1 MAAVIGAAFVIAL
14 QLGAILSYGSMSRIE
29 MLNSDAFVAHAPDVG
44 SPVYADDSDGQTFV
58 WPAQGFVY
66 TLVAAAPPQTVAQV
80 VAALPHNG
88 SPGLLSRVGHGM
100 RRLVSWLIP

>member
-1 MAAVIGAAFVIAL
+1 L
-14 QLGAILSYGSMSRIE
+14 
-29 MLNSDAFVAHAPDVG
+29 
-44 SPVYADDSDGQTFV
+44 V

-88 SPGLLSRVGHGM
+88 RPGLLA
-100 RRLVSWLIP
+100 RLGQGLHRLLSWLIP